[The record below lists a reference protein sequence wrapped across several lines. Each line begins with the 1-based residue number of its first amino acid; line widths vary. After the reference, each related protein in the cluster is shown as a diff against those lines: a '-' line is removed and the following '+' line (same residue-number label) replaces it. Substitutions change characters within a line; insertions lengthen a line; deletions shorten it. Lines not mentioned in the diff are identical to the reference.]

1 MGRLGHEIAGAAGG
15 KSLLG
20 AVPRAGM
27 GEDVAVVDGAG
38 AGAGAGALALRAGVA
53 DLQGMQVQG
62 MRVRGIRV
70 RGHDITT
77 VSSLRSQAQLL
88 SGIGV

>member
-1 MGRLGHEIAGAAGG
+1 MRGLGDDVTGAAGG
-15 KSLLG
+15 KQLFG

-38 AGAGAGALALRAGVA
+38 AGAARGAGMRAGVA

-62 MRVRGIRV
+62 MRVRGMRV
-70 RGHDITT
+70 RGMRVRVTI
-77 VSSLRSQAQLL
+77 SPPSAR
-88 SGIGV
+88 